1 MSLLVV
7 NGSPSTTSRTATLA
21 RAAAEL
27 DGGTVLHLADLPAEA
42 MLGRRRDP
50 TFDAALDAVRSVD
63 RLVLATPVYRAT
75 YSGLLK
81 LLLDALQDKEL
92 SGTAVLLA
100 ATGGT
105 DRHFL
110 SLDTGLRSAVATL
123 AAWVVP
129 TVVYAVHSDLVD
141 GRLDESIVD
150 RLSQGLAETRLVLTA
165 HQPA

>member
-1 MSLLVV
+1 MSLVVV
-7 NGSPSTTSRTATLA
+7 NGSPSTTSRTATVA
-21 RAAAEL
+21 RVAADL
-27 DGGTVLHLADLPAEA
+27 DGGTVLHLADLPADA
-42 MLGRRRDP
+42 LLGRRRDP
-50 TFDAALDAVRSVD
+50 RFEAALDVVRSAD

-92 SGTAVLLA
+92 AGTAVLLA

-123 AAWVVP
+123 SAWVVP
-129 TVVYAVHSDLVD
+129 TVVYVTRPDVVD
-141 GRLDESIVD
+141 GRLAEPLVE
-150 RLSQGLAETRLVLTA
+150 RLSQGLAETRLVLGV